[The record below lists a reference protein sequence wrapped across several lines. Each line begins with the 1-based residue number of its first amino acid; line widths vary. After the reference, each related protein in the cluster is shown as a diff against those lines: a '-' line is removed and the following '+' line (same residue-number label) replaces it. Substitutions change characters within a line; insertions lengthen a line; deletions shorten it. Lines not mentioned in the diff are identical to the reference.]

1 MTEIIPDNLWVY
13 FIEPDGPEQQQTRH
27 IYMPGK
33 DAAAVWLAK
42 NNYPYSS
49 DMAALDDF
57 CVTHSAM
64 KLPAP
69 KLPTGADAVE
79 DWTEPYLK
87 QISDCQD
94 HESRL
99 SDWERSFLSSL
110 ESQLEMGKRPSP
122 RQIEV
127 LERIYDKVS

>member
-1 MTEIIPDNLWVY
+1 MTKIIPDNLWVY
-13 FIEPDGPEQQQTRH
+13 FIEPDGMDQQQTRH
-27 IYMPGK
+27 IYMSGK
-33 DAAAVWLAK
+33 DAAAIHLAK
-42 NNYPYSS
+42 NSYPYSS

-57 CVTHSAM
+57 CVIHSAT
-64 KLPAP
+64 KIPQP
-69 KLPTGADAVE
+69 KFPTGADSVE
-79 DWTEPYLK
+79 DWTGPYLK